1 MNFPRGALWLGIFV
15 CLICVLTRAGASAA
29 ERAKLR
35 VAFVPDRLGAETTIE
50 LGMVLTSTIPGAVP
64 SPVTGFAMHIPSELE
79 LIGSGLGVAVCHANA
94 LRAGGLSGCSPNA
107 QLGLGS
113 ATVELPIGPE
123 AVIEKTTLVALMGP
137 PVKEQTGVLI
147 FAEARTPVSAE
158 LVFPGVLYAG
168 PAMSGGIGETL
179 ATVIPESEIE
189 TLPGAP
195 DASVTYFQLNIGP
208 DHLTYRRRIR
218 GRSVSYRPKGI
229 ALPATCPHNGFPFVV
244 DLTFEDGS
252 ALEAQADVPCP
263 APVRR
268 THRSA

>member
-1 MNFPRGALWLGIFV
+1 MNFPRGSLWFSLFV
-15 CLICVLTRAGASAA
+15 CLICVLTPAGASEG

-79 LIGSGLGVAVCHANA
+79 LIGSGLGVAVCQPNA
-94 LRAGGLSGCSPNA
+94 LRTAGLSGCSPNA

-113 ATVELPIGPE
+113 ATVELSVGPE
-123 AVIEKTTLVALMGP
+123 VVVEKTTLVALMGP

-147 FAEARTPVSAE
+147 FAAARTPVAAE

-168 PAMSGGIGETL
+168 PGIFGGIGETL
-179 ATVIPESEIE
+179 ATVIPETEIE
-189 TLPGAP
+189 TWPEGP
-195 DASVTYFQLNIGP
+195 HASVTYFQLNIGP
-208 DHLTYRRRIR
+208 EHLIYSRRIHGKAVTYR
-218 GRSVSYRPKGI
+218 PTGI
-229 ALPATCPHNGFPFVV
+229 ALPPICPHRGFPFVV
-244 DLTFEDGS
+244 DLTFEDGT
-252 ALEAQADVPCP
+252 ALAARADVPCP

-268 THRSA
+268 THRRA